1 MWLSVAEPMFAVVDV
16 ETTGLFTSMH
26 DRVAEIAVVRV
37 DAAGRIVDRWETL
50 VNPQRD
56 LGPQRIHRISA
67 AEILDA
73 PTFAEVVPA
82 LTDVLEGCVMVAHNL
97 RFDSEFLD
105 YEFTR
110 AGVRIPEPFLQGLCT
125 MRLAHD
131 YVIGNARSLA
141 HCCEF
146 FSVENYQAHCAGDD
160 AQAAAGL
167 LSRYIDLDPDRPE
180 WAQALETASR
190 TSWPSRTSQS
200 FAFVPLKRQVG
211 ALPNEHFL
219 SRITVHMPEYTGP
232 HEHDQYLALLAQAM
246 LDLHLSVHE
255 TRALVQLADEL
266 GISQDRCRKL
276 HEYYIEQLALAAW
289 ADGVITSAEQED
301 LFRAA
306 ALLDVDLAVVEQ
318 ALSEPPKPIQGS
330 LVPAKIA
337 VGSTLVLTGTMS
349 RERNELSSFL
359 TEMGYVVVERATK
372 KTDLVV
378 AADPDS
384 LSGKAAK
391 ARQYGIPVVGERFL
405 YDVLGVP
412 SL

>member
-1 MWLSVAEPMFAVVDV
+1 MFAVVDV

-26 DRVAEIAVVRV
+26 DRVAEVAVVRV
-37 DAAGRIVDRWETL
+37 DAGGRIVDRWETL

-73 PTFAEVVPA
+73 PTFAEVAPA
-82 LTDVLEGCVMVAHNL
+82 LTEVLQGCIMVAHNL
-97 RFDSEFLD
+97 RFDADFLG

-110 AGVRIPEPFLQGLCT
+110 AGIGIPDGFLQGLCT

-146 FSVENYQAHCAGDD
+146 FSIENYRAHCAGDD
-160 AQAAAGL
+160 AEAAAGL
-167 LSRYIDLDPDRPE
+167 LGRYIDLDPDRAE
-180 WAQALETASR
+180 WTQALEVASLM
-190 TSWPSRTSQS
+190 SWPSNRSGAA
-200 FAFVPLKRQVG
+200 AFVPHRRRAEG
-211 ALPNEHFL
+211 AIEKHFL

-232 HEHDQYLALLAQAM
+232 EEHDQYLALLGQAM

-255 TRALVQLADEL
+255 TRALVRLADEL

-276 HEYYIEQLALAAW
+276 HAYYVEQLAVAAW
-289 ADGVITSAEQED
+289 ADGIITPNEEAELYQ
-301 LFRAA
+301 AA
-306 ALLDVDLAVVEQ
+306 KLLDVDSAVVEY
-318 ALSEPPKPIQGS
+318 ALAQPPAA
-330 LVPAKIA
+330 PATAAPVTGRIA
-337 VGSTLVLTGTMS
+337 LGSTLVLTGAMT
-349 RERNELSSFL
+349 RERSELSSFL
-359 TEMGYVVVERATK
+359 TEMGYVVAERATK

-391 ARQYGIPVVGERFL
+391 ARQYGIPVVGESFL

-412 SL
+412 SF